1 MNKTFTETQ
10 KHTSNVNLPDTTEQ
24 RLVVSDEIDLLEL
37 FQTIWAG
44 KWLIVSI
51 TAIFAITSVFYA
63 ISQPNIYQAEAKLA
77 PTKES
82 QGGLASLGGQLG
94 GLASLA
100 GINMP
105 RGQVD
110 NSQLAQ
116 EIIKSRA
123 FLTDF
128 VERRGILPDLMA
140 VESWNQSSGEVVYAA
155 EVYDAS
161 EQTWVR
167 NVKPPQQAEPT
178 SWEFVR
184 EFRNILSVNTDSAS
198 GLVSVRIE
206 HKSPVIAKQW
216 VDWLIADI
224 NNEMR
229 RRDVEEAQSSIAFIE
244 REMSNTRLAN
254 TQQVYAALLE
264 QQTQTI
270 MLANVRPEY
279 VFRVIDPAVIPEQRA
294 KPNRALI
301 AIFGTILGGGLGLG
315 VVLIG
320 SAIGKYR
327 RAQQKSI

>member
-1 MNKTFTETQ
+1 MNNTQNETQ
-10 KHTSNVNLPDTTEQ
+10 KHSAVHTGTKLKAAN
-24 RLVVSDEIDLLEL
+24 DEIDLLEL
-37 FQTIWAG
+37 VQTIWAG
-44 KWLIVSI
+44 KWLIIAI
-51 TAIFAITSVFYA
+51 TAIFAVGSVLYV
-63 ISQPNIYQAEAKLA
+63 ISQPNIYKAEAKLA

-82 QGGLASLGGQLG
+82 QGGMGALGGQLG

-140 VESWNQSSGEVVYAA
+140 VESWNQASGEVVYASDI
-155 EVYDAS
+155 YDIATQS
-161 EQTWVR
+161 WVR
-167 NVKPPQQAEPT
+167 EVKSPQQVEPS
-178 SWEFVR
+178 SWEYVKELQR
-184 EFRNILSVNTDSAS
+184 IISMSEGGYAGILS
-198 GLVSVRIE
+198 LSVE
-206 HKSPVIAKQW
+206 HISPNIAKQW
-216 VDWLIADI
+216 VDWLIEDI

-244 REMSNTRLAN
+244 REMATTQLAN
-254 TQQVYAALLE
+254 THQVYATLLE

-279 VFRVIDPAVIPEQRA
+279 VFRVIDPAVVPEQKA
-294 KPNRALI
+294 KPNRTLTVVLGI
-301 AIFGTILGGGLGLG
+301 ILGGILG
-315 VVLIG
+315 VFVALVHVGIQNHR
-320 SAIGKYR
+320 KP
-327 RAQQKSI
+327 

>member
-1 MNKTFTETQ
+1 MNNNQ
-10 KHTSNVNLPDTTEQ
+10 EQ
-24 RLVVSDEIDLLEL
+24 TLQHIADDEIDLLEL
-37 FQTIWAG
+37 FKTVWAG
-44 KWLIVSI
+44 KWLIIAI
-51 TAIFAITSVFYA
+51 TAVFACGSVLFA
-63 ISQPNIYQAEAKLA
+63 LSQPNIYVAEAKLA

-82 QGGLASLGGQLG
+82 QSGGVLGGQLG

-128 VERRGILPDLMA
+128 VERRNILADLMA
-140 VESWNQSSGEVVYAA
+140 VESWEPNTGTVEYAVD
-155 EVYDAS
+155 VYDAAT
-161 EQTWVR
+161 QTWLR
-167 NVKPPQQAEPT
+167 EAKPPQQAEPS
-178 SWEFVR
+178 SWEYVQA
-184 EFRNILSVNTDSAS
+184 FRSILTVNADADAGLVALSV
-198 GLVSVRIE
+198 E

-216 VDWLIADI
+216 VDWLIEDI

-244 REMSNTRLAN
+244 REMANTRLAN
-254 TQQVYAALLE
+254 TQQVYASLLE

-279 VFRVIDPAVIPEQRA
+279 VFRVIDPAVVPEQKA
-294 KPNRALI
+294 KPKRAVI
-301 AIFGTILGGGLGLG
+301 AAVGTVLGGMLGLFL
-315 VVLIG
+315 VLVLSQVRKPRV
-320 SAIGKYR
+320 SASER
-327 RAQQKSI
+327 TV